1 MKTVQDIEATWGLSL
16 PGRFPDLYQVQ
27 DRSAIRL
34 PNGEVFRLPFP
45 VMNYDE
51 IVQAKNVAAD
61 WEIPG
66 RVVPII
72 GDFHDLVCLDYL
84 SGKQP
89 CVIAMDDERTTRFLF
104 DRFDAFLDAPRVE
117 IEESPIKPP
126 PVVKEKTWFDF

>member
-1 MKTVQDIEATWGLSL
+1 MKTVKDIEKAWGLSL
-16 PGRFPDLYQVQ
+16 PKRFPELYQEQ
-27 DRSAIRL
+27 GRSAIRL

-51 IVQAKNVAAD
+51 IVQAKQVAAD
-61 WEIPG
+61 WEIPE

-72 GDFHDLVCLDYL
+72 GDFHDLVCLDYR

-89 CVIAMDDERTTRFLF
+89 CVIAMDDERMTQHLF
-104 DRFDAFLDAPRVE
+104 DTFDAFLDAPSVE

-126 PVVKEKTWFDF
+126 PVVKEKTWFDL